1 MRKLVFNIKDSDTRK
16 VKTEFPKEIM
26 QIDHIWIPMSDGTK
40 LAATIWMPKDAEEN
54 PVPSILEYIPYRRN
68 DFTALRDSI
77 RHPYF
82 AGHGYACVRVD
93 IRGSGDSDGI
103 LYDEYLKQEQD
114 DAIEV
119 LNWIEKQK
127 WSTGSVG
134 MIGKSWGGFNGLQVA
149 ARQHPALKTII
160 TLCSTD
166 DRYSDDVHYKGGA
179 LLASDMLWWA
189 STMLVYNARPADPK
203 YVGDSWREN
212 WLERLEKTPPFIEE
226 WMRHQRRD
234 EFWKHGSV
242 GENYNDIKI
251 PVYAVGGW
259 ADGYTNA
266 VFRLMKNLK
275 GPVKGL
281 IGPWA
286 HEYPEVATP
295 GPQIGFLQECLRWW
309 DHWLKGQET
318 GIMDEPN
325 FRVYMQDAVPPKTDY
340 YTRPGEW
347 IVEDGWTT
355 ENVTDKTYYF
365 GDRELIEQSK
375 NGLENLK
382 THQQH
387 GLYSGVYC
395 PFGQEGDMA
404 SDQGIENGLS
414 TTFTSEKLV
423 EEVAILGFPS
433 IQLKLLCDKK
443 QANIAVRLS
452 DLSPEGTSKL
462 ITWGQLNLTHRN
474 SHEFPEDVPINEEII
489 VTIELDAIGY
499 KMPKGH
505 KLQVSISPTNWP
517 HAWPS
522 AEEAV
527 IQVIKDEESKL
538 LLPIYTKTDEVQEI
552 RPFEFPEIAEVM
564 EREILREA
572 VRTREIRHN
581 TITNEWIL
589 DDFSD
594 EGCRRLPYNGI
605 EYGSENRNVYK
616 IVEGDPLSAFVQCD
630 WTLTVGREEWQTRL
644 ESSSTMKSSGTKFY
658 ITNHLKAFEGEEVVY
673 DELKKFEVDRDFV

>member
-1 MRKLVFNIKDSDTRK
+1 MVFNVRESTRTIKR
-16 VKTEFPKEIM
+16 EFPFEVEVT
-26 QIDHIWIPMSDGTK
+26 DHIWIPMSDGTRLSAK
-40 LAATIWMPKDAEEN
+40 LWIPKAALTN
-54 PVPSILEYIPYRRN
+54 PVPVILEYIPYRKN
-68 DFTALRDSI
+68 EFTALRDSI

-93 IRGSGDSDGI
+93 MRGSGDSEGI

-114 DAIEV
+114 DALEI
-119 LNWIEKQK
+119 LNWIEKQE

-166 DRYSDDVHYKGGA
+166 DRYADDVHYKGGA

-203 YVGDSWREN
+203 HVGESWREN
-212 WLERLEKTPPFIEE
+212 WLERLEKTPPFVEE

-234 EFWKHGSV
+234 AFWKHGSV
-242 GENYNDIKI
+242 CENYEDIKI

-266 VFRLMKNLK
+266 VFRLMENLK
-275 GPVKGL
+275 GPKKGL

-286 HEYPEVATP
+286 HEYPEVAVP
-295 GPQIGFLQECLRWW
+295 GPQIGFLQECIRWW
-309 DHWLKGQET
+309 DQWLKEEET
-318 GIMDEPN
+318 GIMDEPA
-325 FRVYMQDAVPPKTDY
+325 FRVYLQDAVPPKTDY

-347 IVEDGWTT
+347 IVEEGWRTD
-355 ENVTDKTYYF
+355 NVKDKIFYF
-365 GDRELIEQSK
+365 GNQDLAFEPKS
-375 NGLENLK
+375 GLERLK

-387 GLYSGVYC
+387 GLYAGVFC

-414 TTFTSEKLV
+414 NTFTSEEIT
-423 EEVAILGFPS
+423 EEVAILGFPKV
-433 IQLKLLCDKK
+433 QLKLTCDKK

-474 SHEFPEDVPINEEII
+474 SNEFPEDVPLNEAFI
-489 VTIELDAIGY
+489 VSIELDAIGY
-499 KMPKGH
+499 KIPKGH
-505 KLQVSISPTNWP
+505 KIQVSISPTNWP

-522 AEEAV
+522 AEEAI
-527 IQVIKDEESKL
+527 IQVIKDEDSKL
-538 LLPIYTKTDEVQEI
+538 LLPVYTKPAQEQEI
-552 RPFEFPEIAEVM
+552 RPFEHPETAEVM

-572 VRTREIRHN
+572 GRTREIRHN

-594 EGCRRLPYNGI
+594 EGCRRIPYNGM

-616 IVEGDPLSAFVQCD
+616 IVEGDPLSAYVQCD
-630 WTLTVGREEWQTRL
+630 WVLTVGREKWQTRL
-644 ESSSTMKSSGTKFY
+644 ESTSTMKSDETMFY
-658 ITNHLKAFEGEEVVY
+658 ITNHLKAFEGEKMVY
-673 DELKKFEVDRDFV
+673 DKLKTFEVERDFV